1 MQVSESEPLLSVD
14 AAADGSSRLLAVFS
28 RGDQELCAVSDR
40 IRPPSFTQTTT
51 GVDDIAEQAT
61 GKPTGSPNKD
71 AHLAHPVHL
80 PPNIRV
86 RIDGGDTRVVSPR
99 LYIND
104 KLQAARSATE
114 MAETLQSSLD
124 DSAVRTRCWHYVV
137 RTKTPPYGVAT
148 PLHVSVCGPCL
159 QEIAFTMS
167 APPLSCSIE
176 SMRGGGDNWTCVTT
190 QMSDRVYVRSKAGR
204 WTDFFRSMIAGG
216 CDPRAWKTRQAD
228 MVVVQTTACP
238 PDRSRNT

>member
-1 MQVSESEPLLSVD
+1 MQVPESEPLLSVD

-40 IRPPSFTQTTT
+40 IRPPSFTQTST
-51 GVDDIAEQAT
+51 GVDDVAEQAI
-61 GKPTGSPNKD
+61 GSPNTD
-71 AHLAHPVHL
+71 TPICPAHL

-86 RIDGGDTRVVSPR
+86 RIDGGDTCVVSPR

-104 KLQAARSATE
+104 KLHAAKSATE
-114 MAETLQSSLD
+114 MAAALRSSLED
-124 DSAVRTRCWHYVV
+124 GAARTRHWHYVV
-137 RTKTPPYGVAT
+137 RTKTSPYGVAA

-167 APPLSCSIE
+167 APPPSCD
-176 SMRGGGDNWTCVTT
+176 MRGGGDNWTCVTT

-204 WTDFFRSMIAGG
+204 WADLFRSMISGG

-238 PDRSRNT
+238 PGACPPDSRIM